1 MKKLALLLSAIVT
14 VAFAAGAL
22 AAGTNPVSP
31 PTSIAFGK
39 SLDDWMG
46 TYFRQL
52 YTMPAVVG
60 EKNVTFL
67 PIDCPAGTPTCTCA
81 GTATGMACTFDVTVA
96 PGSAL
101 ALPFISWIGWNTYDD
116 FLPSECWGA
125 TCPASSNPY
134 NLTSIFA
141 DATLDGKV
149 IGEPS
154 ASYYVG
160 PTPFEP
166 PIACP
171 QEWDPA
177 NMCVLYQAIGVVIK
191 PLTPGVHTLV
201 LHSGM
206 MGTDPPPAGD
216 WMLSYDNVW
225 TIRVVPSGR
234 K

>member
-1 MKKLALLLSAIVT
+1 MKKLALLFTAICT

-31 PTSIAFGK
+31 PTSTAFGK

-60 EKNVTFL
+60 DKNVTFL
-67 PIDCPAGTPTCTCA
+67 PISCPVDTATCA
-81 GTATGMACTFDVTVA
+81 CTDRSPTHWACTFEVTIA
-96 PGSAL
+96 PGNAL
-101 ALPFISWIGWNTYDD
+101 ALPFISWIGWNTLDD

-125 TCPASSNPY
+125 TCPASSNIY
-134 NLTSIFA
+134 NITSIFA

-171 QEWDPA
+171 QDWDPA

-191 PLTPGVHTLV
+191 PLTPGAHQLV
-201 LHSGM
+201 LNSGM
-206 MGTDPPPAGD
+206 MGTDPPGVD

-225 TIRVVPSGR
+225 NIRVVPPGR